1 MRQIGKSKLV
11 KLKSK
16 NIGNKNLCIEIDRL
30 INEIETNVWKSE
42 VELKRTRNDADC
54 VHNDGFYF
62 LNISIHRTMI
72 LFEFNDDNEATVV
85 WVGNH
90 QEYERTFKNNKST
103 IEKWLKSRNYI

>member
-1 MRQIGKSKLV
+1 MRLIGKSKLV

-16 NIGNKNLCIEIDRL
+16 SIGNKNLCIEIDRL
-30 INEIETNVWKSE
+30 IKDIETNEWRNEIE
-42 VELKRTRNDADC
+42 LKKTRVDADC
-54 VHNDGFYF
+54 VHSDGFYF

-72 LFEFNDDNEATVV
+72 LFEFHDDNEATVV

-90 QEYERTFKNNKST
+90 QDYDRTFKNNKNT